1 MIQDRFPHA
10 ARSSLA
16 DLKER
21 NEWRVLEVVRDVG
34 EVSRAEL
41 VVMTGLSRS
50 TIANVTAELL
60 QRGLVIERAPSASRR
75 PGRGRPGSVV
85 ALRADAGVAVG
96 AAVDREQIRV
106 AVVDL
111 AAEVLAQGRLPIE
124 PAADGLAVLE
134 LGARLIRDVLAE
146 AGKDVTRVIGVGLGL
161 PGPVDTDR
169 GGVVR
174 QATVRRWAGVNARSE
189 LSRRLGG
196 VPVFVDNDSNFG
208 ALGELQYGAGR
219 GIENLLYL
227 HVGPGI
233 GGGVVVD
240 GKLYRGESGYAG
252 ELGHVPA
259 VVGGESCSCGR
270 RGCLSTV
277 ATSWAIIGRLMPRH
291 GSITIGRVLELAGAG
306 DADAV
311 SALREA
317 GTHAG
322 RSLSGVVS
330 ALNPAQLVLGG
341 EVGAHS
347 PDFLDAMAAE
357 LSANL
362 LATTAQ
368 AVHVVHAALGDRSQV
383 LGASARVVRDE
394 ERMRA
399 FMTAVRTT

>member
-1 MIQDRFPHA
+1 M
-10 ARSSLA
+10 
-16 DLKER
+16 
-21 NEWRVLEVVRDVG
+21 
-34 EVSRAEL
+34 
-41 VVMTGLSRS
+41 
-50 TIANVTAELL
+50 
-60 QRGLVIERAPSASRR
+60 
-75 PGRGRPGSVV
+75 V
-85 ALRADAGVAVG
+85 ALRADAGIAVG

-134 LGARLIRDVLAE
+134 LAARLIRDVVAE

-174 QATVRRWAGVNARSE
+174 QATVQRWAGVNARSE

-196 VPVFVDNDSNFG
+196 VAVFVDNDSNFG

-219 GIENLLYL
+219 GVENLLYL

-233 GGGVVVD
+233 GGGVVID

-306 DADAV
+306 DEDAV

-317 GTHAG
+317 GRTP
-322 RSLSGVVS
+322 GVHS
-330 ALNPAQLVLGG
+330 AAW
-341 EVGAHS
+341 
-347 PDFLDAMAAE
+347 
-357 LSANL
+357 
-362 LATTAQ
+362 
-368 AVHVVHAALGDRSQV
+368 
-383 LGASARVVRDE
+383 
-394 ERMRA
+394 
-399 FMTAVRTT
+399 

>member
-1 MIQDRFPHA
+1 MIQDRFPHS
-10 ARSSLA
+10 ARSSLV

-21 NEWRVLEVVRDVG
+21 NEWRVLEVVREVG

-60 QRGLVIERAPSASRR
+60 ERGLVIERAPSGSRR

-85 ALRADAGVAVG
+85 ALRADAGIAVG

-111 AAEVLAQGRLPIE
+111 AAEVLAQGRQPIE

-134 LGARLIRDVLAE
+134 LAARLIRDVLAE

-174 QATVRRWAGVNARSE
+174 QATVQRWAGVNARSE

-196 VPVFVDNDSNFG
+196 VPVFPDNDSNFG

-219 GIENLLYL
+219 GVENLLYL

-233 GGGVVVD
+233 GGGVVID
-240 GKLYRGESGYAG
+240 GKLYRGDSGYAG

-277 ATSWAIIGRLMPRH
+277 AASWAIIGRLMPRH
-291 GSITIGRVLELAGAG
+291 GCDHDRARA
-306 DADAV
+306 
-311 SALREA
+311 R
-317 GTHAG
+317 AG
-322 RSLSGVVS
+322 RRGRR
-330 ALNPAQLVLGG
+330 GRC
-341 EVGAHS
+341 
-347 PDFLDAMAAE
+347 
-357 LSANL
+357 LSAP
-362 LATTAQ
+362 
-368 AVHVVHAALGDRSQV
+368 
-383 LGASARVVRDE
+383 
-394 ERMRA
+394 
-399 FMTAVRTT
+399 